1 MPSNQQQEEEEE
13 QQHKSPST
21 TPSTSAYSVD
31 THIQQ
36 TPALLLVDFDKEV
49 EKDVEPLLESIG
61 LRSVYVTPEPY
72 EETITVAIA
81 VQDYQPLMEMAESR
95 KVVKEFI
102 GDDEKG
108 NHQPPVQIYYRNDL
122 PLSRFVGSEH
132 IETFFTKTEQLQLM
146 HCLMKHVFNK
156 KSNNIEMKAV
166 WTLRS
171 SKEQKEAPTCWGAFD
186 APYEKYLVPVFGCDV
201 AQYYKLLQQYA
212 TWLLPLAG
220 VCIFLQLCDYL
231 SGREYIVAA
240 ITCVIVSVWATFF
253 VESWKRLLAT
263 CRFKWCALECDDA
276 EQQEEEEDDE
286 DSSGGAD
293 TYLRAAVSMMGF
305 GLMFGITVGIIIA
318 LLLLQDL
325 AEEVSDSLI
334 IQSLPT
340 VAWVIVLSGGW
351 QKTYYK
357 LANYLTAKEKH
368 KFYVARFESL
378 SLKLVL
384 FQLCN
389 YLGWFYYVAFYR
401 CDIDYLKNQLF
412 IFMTVKQVFG
422 NFQEIGLPMLMRWWS
437 SRGDNKDD
445 SKGQSE
451 ALESHHKTK
460 GREHPTLKEDIDEQR
475 QQEEYDLFDDW
486 FEMIVDF
493 AVCVCFGAVYPLVIP
508 LSLIHTL
515 TEAYNDS
522 FKLQR
527 VIRGV
532 VNTDEMQM
540 QTTRTWIDTLEI
552 ISILG
557 VVTNVCLLY
566 VQFTHVP
573 EGSVPVRNALWRCV
587 VIEHSLIALKL
598 YLSWSIPDVP
608 EEVAIEETKR
618 ARTPMVEDPTVEEM
632 SVPNEIPAILAT
644 GNELHH

>member
-340 VAWVIVLSGGW
+340 VAWVL
-351 QKTYYK
+351 
-357 LANYLTAKEKH
+357 
-368 KFYVARFESL
+368 
-378 SLKLVL
+378 
-384 FQLCN
+384 
-389 YLGWFYYVAFYR
+389 
-401 CDIDYLKNQLF
+401 
-412 IFMTVKQVFG
+412 
-422 NFQEIGLPMLMRWWS
+422 
-437 SRGDNKDD
+437 RG
-445 SKGQSE
+445 
-451 ALESHHKTK
+451 
-460 GREHPTLKEDIDEQR
+460 
-475 QQEEYDLFDDW
+475 
-486 FEMIVDF
+486 
-493 AVCVCFGAVYPLVIP
+493 
-508 LSLIHTL
+508 
-515 TEAYNDS
+515 
-522 FKLQR
+522 
-527 VIRGV
+527 
-532 VNTDEMQM
+532 
-540 QTTRTWIDTLEI
+540 
-552 ISILG
+552 
-557 VVTNVCLLY
+557 
-566 VQFTHVP
+566 
-573 EGSVPVRNALWRCV
+573 
-587 VIEHSLIALKL
+587 
-598 YLSWSIPDVP
+598 
-608 EEVAIEETKR
+608 
-618 ARTPMVEDPTVEEM
+618 
-632 SVPNEIPAILAT
+632 
-644 GNELHH
+644 

>member
-1 MPSNQQQEEEEE
+1 MSSNQQQQQEEE
-13 QQHKSPST
+13 HKSPST
-21 TPSTSAYSVD
+21 TPSTSAYSLDDD

-36 TPALLLVDFDKEV
+36 TPVLLLVDFDKEV
-49 EKDVEPLLESIG
+49 DVEKDVEPLLASIG

-72 EETITVAIA
+72 EGTITVAIA

-108 NHQPPVQIYYRNDL
+108 NHQSPVQIYYRNDL
-122 PLSRFVGSEH
+122 PLSRFVGSDH

-146 HCLMKHVFNK
+146 HCLMKDVFNK
-156 KSNNIEMKAV
+156 KSNDIEMKAV

-201 AQYYKLLQQYA
+201 AQYYKLLQQCA

-263 CRFKWCALECDDA
+263 CRFKWCALECDDSSTIVDGA
-276 EQQEEEEDDE
+276 QQEEEEEDE
-286 DSSGGAD
+286 DSSFGAD

-325 AEEVSDSLI
+325 SEEVSDSMI

-357 LANYLTAKEKH
+357 LANYLTGKEKH
-368 KFYVARFESL
+368 KYAFIHPGL
-378 SLKLVL
+378 SH
-384 FQLCN
+384 
-389 YLGWFYYVAFYR
+389 Y
-401 CDIDYLKNQLF
+401 
-412 IFMTVKQVFG
+412 
-422 NFQEIGLPMLMRWWS
+422 
-437 SRGDNKDD
+437 
-445 SKGQSE
+445 
-451 ALESHHKTK
+451 H
-460 GREHPTLKEDIDEQR
+460 
-475 QQEEYDLFDDW
+475 
-486 FEMIVDF
+486 
-493 AVCVCFGAVYPLVIP
+493 
-508 LSLIHTL
+508 
-515 TEAYNDS
+515 
-522 FKLQR
+522 
-527 VIRGV
+527 
-532 VNTDEMQM
+532 
-540 QTTRTWIDTLEI
+540 
-552 ISILG
+552 
-557 VVTNVCLLY
+557 
-566 VQFTHVP
+566 
-573 EGSVPVRNALWRCV
+573 
-587 VIEHSLIALKL
+587 
-598 YLSWSIPDVP
+598 
-608 EEVAIEETKR
+608 
-618 ARTPMVEDPTVEEM
+618 
-632 SVPNEIPAILAT
+632 
-644 GNELHH
+644 